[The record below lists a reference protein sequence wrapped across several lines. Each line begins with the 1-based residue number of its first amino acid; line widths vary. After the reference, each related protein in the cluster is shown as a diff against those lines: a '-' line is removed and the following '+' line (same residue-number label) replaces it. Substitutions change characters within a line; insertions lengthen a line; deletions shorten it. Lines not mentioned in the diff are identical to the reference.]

1 MKEVSG
7 KLMLGVAFF
16 TCPCHLPIYA
26 ALFAGTAMGSFF
38 TENLGLALVLLT
50 ASFALSLRYG
60 LRMVKAQNTGGDG
73 ENTP

>member
-1 MKEVSG
+1 MKEAAG

-50 ASFALSLRYG
+50 ASFVLSLMSG
-60 LRMVKAQNTGGDG
+60 LRMVRARNTRGDG
-73 ENTP
+73 ENAP